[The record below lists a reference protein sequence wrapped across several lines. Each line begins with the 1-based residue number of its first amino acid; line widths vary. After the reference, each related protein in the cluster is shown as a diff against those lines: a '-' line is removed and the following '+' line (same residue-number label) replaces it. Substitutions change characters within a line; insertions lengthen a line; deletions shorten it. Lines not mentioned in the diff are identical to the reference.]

1 MDWQAAASL
10 ERERK
15 LEKIREKT
23 RKGNRRKKRKNQ
35 SRNETTNE
43 RNLGKDSIFLIQKS
57 TR

>member
-23 RKGNRRKKRKNQ
+23 RKENKEKKK
-35 SRNETTNE
+35 
-43 RNLGKDSIFLIQKS
+43 SITKAQIYKILN
-57 TR
+57 

>member
-23 RKGNRRKKRKNQ
+23 RKGNRIEERKEKINQ
-35 SRNETTNE
+35 GMKQRTKET
-43 RNLGKDSIFLIQKS
+43 
-57 TR
+57 